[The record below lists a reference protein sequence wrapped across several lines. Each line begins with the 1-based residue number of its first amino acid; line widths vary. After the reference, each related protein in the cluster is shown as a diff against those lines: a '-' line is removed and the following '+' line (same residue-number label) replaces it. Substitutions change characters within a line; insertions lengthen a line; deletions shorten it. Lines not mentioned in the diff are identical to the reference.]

1 MMASGLRYSL
11 RLRDWSSA
19 ALMTNWE
26 NFDALLAW
34 LDPDHEKAGRKHEEI
49 RHALIVI
56 FERKGYDG
64 EELADEVISRVLRK
78 LPEIVT
84 EYKGDP
90 ALYFYAVAKRLAYEV
105 PRRQHAR
112 VDLEDPD
119 KLSAPKVID
128 ELDEQDAE
136 YECLERCL
144 TQLPPADRELILL
157 YYQQDQPTIGFR
169 KELALRYHLEPNALR
184 VKVHRIRATLEK
196 CINDCLGKVTLR
208 EMDQK

>member
-1 MMASGLRYSL
+1 
-11 RLRDWSSA
+11 
-19 ALMTNWE
+19 MTNWE

-34 LDPDHEKAGRKHEEI
+34 LDLDPEKAGRKHEEI
-49 RHALIVI
+49 RHALIVT
-56 FERKGYDG
+56 FGRKGYDG
-64 EELADEVISRVLRK
+64 EELADEVMSRVLRK
-78 LPEIVT
+78 LPEIVK

-90 ALYFYAVAKRLAYEV
+90 ALYFYAVAKRLTYEI
-105 PRRQHAR
+105 PRRQYAR

-128 ELDEQDAE
+128 ELDDQDAE
-136 YECLERCL
+136 YDCLEKCL
-144 TQLPPADRELILL
+144 AQLPPADRELILL

-169 KELALRYHLEPNALR
+169 KELALMYHLELNALR

-196 CINDCLGKVTLR
+196 CINNCLETVTLR